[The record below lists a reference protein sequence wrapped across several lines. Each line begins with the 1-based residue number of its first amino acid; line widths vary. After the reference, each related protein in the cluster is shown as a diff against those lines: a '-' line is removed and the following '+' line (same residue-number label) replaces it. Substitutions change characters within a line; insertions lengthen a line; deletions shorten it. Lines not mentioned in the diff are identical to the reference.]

1 MRVSNN
7 SKKVKRE
14 QKEAREAFMYGVL
27 RLKTELQAY
36 KEKFE
41 EDTKISPT
49 KMLVAQDL
57 YEIYLP
63 LSENWIVQGLEL
75 VLDSSLEN
83 GKLTFK

>member
-1 MRVSNN
+1 MRISNN

-14 QKEAREAFMYGVL
+14 QKEAREDFMYGVL

-41 EDTKISPT
+41 ENVGINPT
-49 KMLVAQDL
+49 QLLVAQDL

-63 LSENWIVQGLEL
+63 LSENGIIQDMKL

-83 GKLTFK
+83 GQLTFR

>member
-14 QKEAREAFMYGVL
+14 QKEAREDFMYGVL

-63 LSENWIVQGLEL
+63 LSENGIVQGLEL
-75 VLDSSLEN
+75 VLDSGLEN
-83 GKLTFK
+83 GRLTFK

>member
-14 QKEAREAFMYGVL
+14 QKEAREEFMYGVL

-41 EDTKISPT
+41 ENVGINPT
-49 KMLVAQDL
+49 QLLVGETL
-57 YEIYLP
+57 YEIYSKLTDN
-63 LSENWIVQGLEL
+63 ETIQGLEL
-75 VLDSSLEN
+75 VLDKSLGNEQ
-83 GKLTFK
+83 LTFK

>member
-7 SKKVKRE
+7 SKKLKRE
-14 QKEAREAFMYGVL
+14 QKEAREDFMYGVL
-27 RLKTELQAY
+27 RIKTELQAY

-41 EDTKISPT
+41 ENLGISPT
-49 KMLVAQDL
+49 QMLVAQDL

-63 LSENWIVQGLEL
+63 LSENGVVQGMEL

-83 GKLTFK
+83 GQLSFR

>member
-14 QKEAREAFMYGVL
+14 QKEARENFMYGIL

-41 EDTKISPT
+41 ENMGINPT
-49 KMLVAQDL
+49 QMLVAQDL
-57 YEIYLP
+57 YNIYLP
-63 LSENWIVQGLEL
+63 LSESGIIQDMEL

-83 GKLTFK
+83 GQLSFR

>member
-14 QKEAREAFMYGVL
+14 QKEAREDFMYGVL

-41 EDTKISPT
+41 ENTGINPT
-49 KMLVAQDL
+49 QMLVAQDL
-57 YEIYLP
+57 YDIYSKLTDN
-63 LSENWIVQGLEL
+63 EAIQGLEL
-75 VLDSSLEN
+75 VLDDSLEN
-83 GKLTFK
+83 GQLTFR

>member
-14 QKEAREAFMYGVL
+14 QKQAREDFMYGVL
-27 RLKTELQAY
+27 RMKTELQAY

-41 EDTKISPT
+41 ENTGVNPT

-57 YEIYLP
+57 FDIYSKLA
-63 LSENWIVQGLEL
+63 ENGVVQGLEL
-75 VLDSSLEN
+75 ILDESLEN
-83 GKLTFK
+83 GQLTFR

>member
-14 QKEAREAFMYGVL
+14 QKEAREDFMYGVL

-41 EDTKISPT
+41 ENVGINPT
-49 KMLVAQDL
+49 QLLVAQDL
-57 YEIYLP
+57 YDIYLP
-63 LSENWIVQGLEL
+63 LAENGIVQGLEL
-75 VLDSSLEN
+75 VLDRGLEN
-83 GKLTFK
+83 GMLTFK

>member
-14 QKEAREAFMYGVL
+14 QKEAREEFMYGVL

-41 EDTKISPT
+41 ENTGINPT
-49 KMLVAQDL
+49 QMLVAQDL

-63 LSENWIVQGLEL
+63 LAESGVVQGMEL
-75 VLDSSLEN
+75 VLDNSLEN
-83 GKLTFK
+83 GQLSFR

>member
-14 QKEAREAFMYGVL
+14 QKEAREEFMYGVL

-41 EDTKISPT
+41 ENSGINPT
-49 KMLVAQDL
+49 QLLVAQDL
-57 YEIYLP
+57 YDIYLP
-63 LSENWIVQGLEL
+63 LSENGIVQGLEL
-75 VLDSSLEN
+75 ILDKSLGNEQ
-83 GKLTFK
+83 LTFR

>member
-14 QKEAREAFMYGVL
+14 QKEAREEFMYGVL

-41 EDTKISPT
+41 ENVGINPT
-49 KMLVAQDL
+49 KLLVAQDL
-57 YEIYLP
+57 YQIYFP
-63 LSENWIVQGLEL
+63 LAENGVVQDMEL

-83 GKLTFK
+83 GKLTFR

>member
-14 QKEAREAFMYGVL
+14 QKEAREDFMYGVL
-27 RLKTELQAY
+27 RLKTQLQAY

-41 EDTKISPT
+41 ENVGINPT
-49 KMLVAQDL
+49 QLLVAQDL

-63 LSENWIVQGLEL
+63 LSENGIVQGLEL
-75 VLDSSLEN
+75 ILDNGLEN
-83 GKLTFK
+83 GQLTFK

>member
-14 QKEAREAFMYGVL
+14 QKEAREEFMYGVL

-41 EDTKISPT
+41 ENSGINPT
-49 KMLVAQDL
+49 QLLVGETL
-57 YEIYLP
+57 YEIYSKLTDN
-63 LSENWIVQGLEL
+63 ETIQGLEL
-75 VLDSSLEN
+75 VLDKSLGNEQ
-83 GKLTFK
+83 LTFR

>member
-7 SKKVKRE
+7 SKKLKRE
-14 QKEAREAFMYGVL
+14 QKEAREDFMYGVL

-63 LSENWIVQGLEL
+63 LSENGIVQGLEL
-75 VLDSSLEN
+75 VLDSGLEN
-83 GKLTFK
+83 GRLTFK